1 MKKPL
6 NIAIVGLGVIGG
18 SFAWALKKQTDF
30 PVQILGIDHDQETL
44 ARALEEGAIDVGEM
58 KNQQI
63 LQVADLVIITL
74 YPSAVVDF
82 VKTYREDFKKGAILT
97 DTAGV
102 KGDLVEQ
109 IVPILPKH
117 LDFIFGHPMAGKE
130 SQGFDYADG
139 DIFQNANYLIT
150 PVESNQQE
158 NIEFLTDILK
168 TLGFKRVTGV
178 KPQLHDE
185 MIAYVSQL
193 CHIMAVSLINSD
205 EPGRKTADFV
215 GDTYR
220 ELTRIAKINA
230 PLWNELFLYNKKE
243 LLTVM
248 ENFQRQFNLFK
259 RAIEEDDETV
269 LIDLLEEGTTRRT
282 ALEQADLKLQKH
294 TKHTNK
300 NDQ

>member
-6 NIAIVGLGVIGG
+6 KIAIVGLGVIGG

-168 TLGFKRVTGV
+168 TLGFKRVTEV